1 MLELL
6 YATGIRVS
14 ELIRLKAEDV
24 NLKLGYIICRDKA
37 KERIVPFG
45 LTAKNSV
52 LRYITEARDRL
63 LKGQETEALFVNCSG
78 RPMSRQGFWKIVK
91 SYGDKAGIEEDITPH
106 TLRHSFALHLVENGA
121 DLRAVQE
128 MMGHSV
134 ISTTQVY
141 ADMKNT
147 KIREEYNKA
156 HPRN

>member
-1 MLELL
+1 
-6 YATGIRVS
+6 
-14 ELIRLKAEDV
+14 
-24 NLKLGYIICRDKA
+24 
-37 KERIVPFG
+37 
-45 LTAKNSV
+45 
-52 LRYITEARDRL
+52 
-63 LKGQETEALFVNCSG
+63 
-78 RPMSRQGFWKIVK
+78 MSRQGFWKIVK

>member
-1 MLELL
+1 M
-6 YATGIRVS
+6 S